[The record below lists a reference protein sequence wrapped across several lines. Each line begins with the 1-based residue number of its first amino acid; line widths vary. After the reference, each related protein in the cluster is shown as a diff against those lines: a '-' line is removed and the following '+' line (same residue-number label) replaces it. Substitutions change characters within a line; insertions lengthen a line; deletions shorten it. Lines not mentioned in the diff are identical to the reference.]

1 MKSQHLFNMRT
12 SSVALLSFGLVLLI
26 LASLFTV
33 VLADYSTVV
42 KAGDWADYKVEYKSN
57 VPMTTSRNIT
67 ESRID
72 IIDADDGFILLNL
85 SRQYVN
91 GTSLVKEILIN
102 QYSGSFGYDVVLPL
116 PVVPTNLNVGEEF
129 YDQYQGHLT
138 ISGEQRMSFG
148 GAERNVVL
156 GYGKN
161 TTYYWDRETGVLVN
175 ATSTVTRYTV
185 KAILVS
191 TNIWQPEIFGLASV
205 VFYRAVSGI
214 TVALVIVVMVTAVVV
229 LRRAKRSRRFS
240 SPVGKGAYWQHE
252 FESAES
258 K

>member
-1 MKSQHLFNMRT
+1 MKSQHLFNMHI
-12 SSVALLSFGLVLLI
+12 SSVAWLSFGLVLLI
-26 LASLFTV
+26 LSSLFTV
-33 VLADYSTVV
+33 VLADYPAVV
-42 KAGDWADYKVEYKSN
+42 KAGDWADYKVEYKSD
-57 VPMTTSRNIT
+57 VPMRTSRNIT
-67 ESRID
+67 QTRID

-116 PVVPTNLNVGEEF
+116 PVVSRNLNVGDKI
-129 YDQYQGHLT
+129 YDQYQGYLT
-138 ISGEQRMSFG
+138 ISGEQKMSFG
-148 GAERNVVL
+148 GAERNVIL
-156 GYGKN
+156 GYGQN

-175 ATSTVTRYTV
+175 ATSTITRYTV

-191 TNIWQPEIFGLASV
+191 TNIWQPEISGLAPV
-205 VFYRAVSGI
+205 VSYSAVAGI
-214 TVALVIVVMVTAVVV
+214 TVALVIVVMVTVVFV
-229 LRRAKRSRRFS
+229 LRRVKRAKRFRN
-240 SPVGKGAYWQHE
+240 PVGKGAYWQRE